1 MLRYILRRL
10 LYMTPILF
18 GVSLVIFL
26 ILHLVPGDPA
36 RLVAGLD
43 ATQEDVKIIR
53 SSLGLDRPLPV
64 QYLSWLGNVFRG
76 DLGRSTRT
84 HRPVT
89 HELGLT
95 IPATIELTLG
105 AIAIAVLLGVAAG
118 IIAAVRR

>member
-10 LYMTPILF
+10 IYMTPILF

-53 SSLGLDRPLPV
+53 SRLGLDRPLPV
-64 QYLSWLGNVFRG
+64 QYLSWLGNVLHG
-76 DLGRSTRT
+76 DLGRST
-84 HRPVT
+84 
-89 HELGLT
+89 
-95 IPATIELTLG
+95 
-105 AIAIAVLLGVAAG
+105 
-118 IIAAVRR
+118 